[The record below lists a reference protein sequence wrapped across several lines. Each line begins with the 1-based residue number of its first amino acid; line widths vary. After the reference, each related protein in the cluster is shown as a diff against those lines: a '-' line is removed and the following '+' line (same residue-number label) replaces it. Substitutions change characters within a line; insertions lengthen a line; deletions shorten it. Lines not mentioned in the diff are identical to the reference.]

1 MDDFGGNISA
11 FIDGGGSVWVAASSD
26 TLGPLQELGSEC
38 RIEFDDEKTA
48 VLDRHTSDVS
58 DLGQHM

>member
-1 MDDFGGNISA
+1 MDDFGNRISA
-11 FIDGGGSVWVAASSD
+11 FIDGGGSSD

-48 VLDRHTSDVS
+48 VLGRHTSDVP
-58 DLGQHM
+58 DFGQHM